1 MVKKEKE
8 EREKPIQ
15 FYVSE
20 RELKEIEEFTNI
32 SKTSKSEFIRQAI
45 SDKIMRM
52 KTPEVFEAKGMNGIS
67 KSQIKAVLE
76 TTINSQEKINL
87 LVEKMDLIIEKEKLF
102 DMLSEKI
109 NKTDLIDIDNAVSE
123 LLAENKTMK
132 LEDLVNK
139 LGRDENTVLKV
150 LSLKDENNKAKYT
163 YDMKTERFKKNV

>member
-32 SKTSKSEFIRQAI
+32 AKTSKSEFIRQAI

-52 KTPEVFEAKGMNGIS
+52 KTPEMFDSKGSIGIS

-76 TTINSQEKINL
+76 TTIDNQEKINL
-87 LVEKMDLIIEKEKLF
+87 LVEKMDLMIENQKLF
-102 DMLSEKI
+102 EMLSEKI
-109 NKTDLIDIDNAVSE
+109 NKNELIEVDNAISKLFV
-123 LLAENKTMK
+123 ENKTIK
-132 LEDLVNK
+132 LEQLVNK
-139 LGRDENTVLKV
+139 LGRDEKTVLKV
-150 LSLKDENNKAKYT
+150 LALKDENNKAKYSF
-163 YDMKTERFKKNV
+163 DMKTRGFKKNE